1 MFNRDGLSRRD
12 FVKGASAASAWLCLG
27 QINKAR
33 AFPFG
38 RDNSTIY
45 MVEECPEQDGLMR
58 HRGVDT
64 LFRLLADNGTAFY
77 QTSRPHP
84 WGGAD
89 GLIASNDVV
98 AIKVNCQWKCR
109 GTTNTD
115 VVRGLIH
122 RILQHPDGFTGEVVI
137 IENGQGQGSFD
148 GDPDA
153 WGSYSSWPNIDNGI
167 WVNAEEEN
175 LLTIDYLTDTVF
187 AGAPVSSF
195 LCDPIR
201 STFITTSDHTTDG
214 YRTVSDVSYPC
225 FTSAGG
231 RRVELKEGIWN
242 GSSHDQNLK
251 LINIPVFKDH
261 SGTGITGALKH
272 TYGIVS
278 MNDGSSNR
286 RHYSQSGT
294 QTGKMWIEVRPAT
307 LNIVDCIWVS
317 HDSLSGYPVSTTFRS
332 NKLVAGI
339 DPVAL
344 DYYVSKH
351 ILLPLGGSYTS
362 RHNPDTYSGLINHL
376 TGAQDYINTNGG
388 IFGKMTNQGDANI
401 DVVTADA
408 RLAPSPDLKVNGE
421 DNTITLSSS
430 TPVSLTVSLL
440 AGGHAGQ
447 NADQWIV
454 AKAPT
459 GWWSY
464 VKGSWVQGFRRF
476 SNGPLNDLAA
486 TEILNTPLPPG
497 DYTVYCAIDDNADG
511 VFDATWWDSIEIHVT
526 T

>member
-1 MFNRDGLSRRD
+1 MFNKSGLSRRD
-12 FVKGASAASAWLCLG
+12 FMKGASATGALLCLG
-27 QINKAR
+27 QVGKAK

-89 GLIASNDVV
+89 GLIAADDVV

-137 IENGQGQGSFD
+137 IENGQGQGAFD

-153 WGSYSSWPNIDNGI
+153 WGSYSPWPNIDNGI
-167 WVNAEEEN
+167 WINAEEEN
-175 LLTIDYLTDTVF
+175 ILTVDYLTNVVF
-187 AGAPVSSF
+187 ADAPVSSYLF
-195 LCDPIR
+195 DPIR
-201 STFITTSDHTTDG
+201 GNFISSSDHTSDG
-214 YRTVSDVSYPC
+214 YRKVTDVSYPC
-225 FTSAGG
+225 FTSDGG
-231 RRVELKEGIWN
+231 HRIELKEGIWN

-261 SGTGITGALKH
+261 AGTGITGALKH

-278 MNDGSSNR
+278 MMDGSNAK
-286 RHYSQSGT
+286 RHYGQSGS
-294 QTGKMWIEVRPAT
+294 QCGKMWIDVRPAT

-317 HDSLSGYPVSTTFRS
+317 FESLSGYPVETTFRA
-332 NKLVAGI
+332 NKLLAGI

-344 DYYVSKH
+344 DYYASKH
-351 ILLPLGGSYTS
+351 ILLPLGGYYAS
-362 RHNPDTYSGLINHL
+362 RHDPDSYSGLINHL
-376 TGAQDYINTNGG
+376 TDAQDYINTNGG
-388 IFGKMTNQGDANI
+388 IFGKMTNQGDASI
-401 DVVTADA
+401 DMITADA
-408 RLAPSPDLKVNGE
+408 RTAPSPNLKVNGE
-421 DNTITLSSS
+421 ENGITLSSA
-430 TPVSLTVSLL
+430 TPVSITVSLL
-440 AGGHAGQ
+440 AGTHAGQ

-454 AKAPT
+454 AKAPS

-464 VKGSWVQGFRRF
+464 VGGQWVPGFRRL
-476 SNGPLNDLAA
+476 SNGPLADL
-486 TEILNTPLPPG
+486 TEREILNTPLPPG
-497 DYTVYCAIDDNADG
+497 DYTVYCAIDDNTDG